1 MRAILWI
8 LSILALGGCA
18 ASAVLAFTG
27 TIDDATYKSMLL
39 VCSVLWFA
47 ISSVRIYLPAKG

>member
-1 MRAILWI
+1 MKAIVWI
-8 LSILALGGCA
+8 LSIAALGGCA
-18 ASAVLAFTG
+18 VSAVMAFTG
-27 TIDDATYKSMLL
+27 TLDDATYKSVFL

>member
-1 MRAILWI
+1 MKAILWI
-8 LSILALGGCA
+8 LSIAALGGCA
-18 ASAVLAFTG
+18 ASAIMAFTG
-27 TIDDATYKSMLL
+27 ALDDATYKTVFL

>member
-1 MRAILWI
+1 MKPLLWI
-8 LSILALGGCA
+8 LSIAALGGCA
-18 ASAVLAFTG
+18 ASAVMVFAGAMDEASFKT
-27 TIDDATYKSMLL
+27 TFL